1 MLVPLHAKGDPARED
16 IPPFIQR
23 THDMGV
29 PKIDLRQ
36 INKLLGDLDV
46 EEFLKLQTRLE
57 AERLHGKS

>member
-1 MLVPLHAKGDPARED
+1 MPLHAKGDPVRLV

>member
-1 MLVPLHAKGDPARED
+1 
-16 IPPFIQR
+16 
-23 THDMGV
+23 MGA